1 MIDELKMI
9 KNKYMIEDIIL
20 RKSDITFLANQIIK
34 MPMIKYTPIKI
45 NKNDI
50 LQFLSYV

>member
-1 MIDELKMI
+1 
-9 KNKYMIEDIIL
+9 MIEDIIF

-50 LQFLSYV
+50 FIVFELCLIISHLK

>member
-1 MIDELKMI
+1 
-9 KNKYMIEDIIL
+9 MIENIML
-20 RKSDITFLANQIIK
+20 EKSDITFLANQIIK
-34 MPMIKYTPIKI
+34 MPMIKHTPIKI